1 MSAAI
6 ASSTP
11 KKVRYSSTSLL
22 RVHARC
28 PGVRTPTLIMSLCTS
43 IPATR
48 SYITLISLPASCN
61 GSSRTTG
68 KTRRL
73 PEPQDQYRRL
83 THAHA
88 AATGGTRHGAPAA
101 DFSTASSGPKRIGDG
116 RQHASIKHPRTA
128 RPRQLIRHA
137 SPQPPQPPP
146 TSQPSS
152 GASGPSFVPTGA
164 LRSGAWILFRI
175 KDHRAGPAIEVS
187 LSAQRAAIH
196 ADRHRYTWMYD

>member
-22 RVHARC
+22 RLHARC

-48 SYITLISLPASCN
+48 SYITLISLSASCH

-116 RQHASIKHPRTA
+116 RQHASIKHRPAA

-137 SPQPPQPPP
+137 APQPPQPPQTP
-146 TSQPSS
+146 
-152 GASGPSFVPTGA
+152 AAKPSFRTQF
-164 LRSGAWILFRI
+164 RSHGSA
-175 KDHRAGPAIEVS
+175 
-187 LSAQRAAIH
+187 AQRRMDSFQDYGSPYRTGQGRLFGRSATCGIH
-196 ADRHRYTWMYD
+196 QSTPVYVDV